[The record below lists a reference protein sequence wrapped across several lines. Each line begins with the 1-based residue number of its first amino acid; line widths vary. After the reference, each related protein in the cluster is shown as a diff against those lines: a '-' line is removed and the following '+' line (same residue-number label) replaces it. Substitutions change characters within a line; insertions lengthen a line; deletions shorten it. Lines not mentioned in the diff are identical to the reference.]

1 MILQALVDYYE
12 ELLKEGKTVPNGWCR
27 AKVAFAL
34 NLAEDGSLKNVISLK
49 EEREMGKKTA
59 WISSERTVPQM
70 VSRSSG
76 VSANFLCD
84 NSKYILGTDAEG
96 NGGRVQDCFE
106 AAKQRHLGILKDV
119 HSTAAEAVKNF
130 FQTWKPEEAKENP
143 KLQELWDEITDGSN
157 LIFLT
162 DEKECQDAAEA
173 VKNFFQTWKPE
184 EAKENPKLQEL
195 WDEITDGSN
204 LIFLTDEKEC
214 QEDEGIQ
221 NAWNQQI
228 LEEESEAEGVCLVTG
243 KRADIARIHT
253 AIKGVQG
260 AQSSGAAL
268 VSFNAPAFESYGK
281 TQNYNAP
288 VGKYAAFAY
297 TTALNYLL
305 SQKAHSSQKKYAMQL
320 GDTTVVFW
328 AEGGEE
334 LYQDVFGWGME
345 MPVDNQKEIQGIL
358 KSAAKGEPVPVGN
371 LELDLNRKFYI
382 LGLAPNA
389 ARLSVRF
396 FYQDHF
402 GSLLEH
408 INAHYMRLQMV
419 KPVWENREYLGIWA
433 LLQETVNQNAKE
445 KKPVANMAAAVIR
458 AILAGDRYPT
468 SLYTNL
474 LIRIRS
480 EQGKMTWGRASIIK
494 AYLMRNYGWK
504 EGGEFVKVNEET
516 KDRAYVLGRIFSV
529 LEAIQEEANPGI
541 NTTIRDRYFNS
552 ACTTPASVFPV
563 LLRLKNSHIRKL
575 DHIGL
580 KVKYEKTLTE
590 LMGKLSDYPTRLT
603 LEEQGMFM
611 LGYYHEAQKRYTK
624 KTNY

>member
-27 AKVAFAL
+27 AKAAFAL

-49 EEREMGKKTA
+49 EEREMGKKTI

-84 NSKYILGTDAEG
+84 NSKYILGADTEG
-96 NGGRVQDCFE
+96 SGGRVQECFE
-106 AAKQRHLGILKDV
+106 AGKQRHLEILKDV
-119 HSTAAEAVKNF
+119 HSAAAESVKNF
-130 FQTWKPEEAKENP
+130 FQTWKPDEAKQNP
-143 KLQELWDEITDGSN
+143 KLQEVWDEITDGSN

-162 DEKECQDAAEA
+162 DGKECQDDEA
-173 VKNFFQTWKPE
+173 
-184 EAKENPKLQEL
+184 
-195 WDEITDGSN
+195 
-204 LIFLTDEKEC
+204 
-214 QEDEGIQ
+214 IQ
-221 NAWNQQI
+221 NAWNRQI
-228 LEEESEAEGVCLVTG
+228 LDGEPEAEGVCLVTG

-382 LGLAPNA
+382 IGLAPNA

-402 GSLLEH
+402 GRLLEH
-408 INAHYMRLQMV
+408 INAHYERLQMV
-419 KPVWENREYLGIWA
+419 KPAWETREYLGIWA
-433 LLQETVNQNAKE
+433 LLQETINQNAKE
-445 KKPVANMAAAVIR
+445 KKPVANMAAAVVR

-468 SLYTNL
+468 SLYTDL
-474 LIRIRS
+474 LIRIRA

-494 AYLMRNYGWK
+494 AYLIRNYGWK
-504 EGGEFVKVNEET
+504 EGVEFVKINEEN

-529 LEAIQEEANPGI
+529 LEDIQEKANPGI

-552 ACTTPASVFPV
+552 ACTTPSVVFPV
-563 LLRLKNSHIRKL
+563 LLRLKNSHIRKI
-575 DHIGL
+575 DNIGL
-580 KVKYEKTLTE
+580 KKKYEELLTE
-590 LMGKLSDYPTRLT
+590 LSGRLNEYPARLT
-603 LEEQGMFM
+603 LEEQGMFI
-611 LGYYHEAQKRYTK
+611 LGYYHEVQKR
-624 KTNY
+624 